1 MSCLPAHSPA
11 HNPAQSSAQSSTQSG
26 TLFFSKLF
34 FHIHSFT
41 PPSLCRL
48 HSSPSFET
56 EHTWLTQPTHKV
68 QLYERHCVQHL
79 HDTLLASPLQNYDDL
94 SGPSNITAGLNSDIC
109 SFASTLSHTQSS
121 VAALVAYLALLVVL
135 GKFSLSRICCAT
147 ASPTKKQSKIHN
159 EN

>member
-48 HSSPSFET
+48 HSPPSFET
-56 EHTWLTQPTHKV
+56 EHTWSTQPTHKV

-135 GKFSLSRICCAT
+135 GKFSLSRICYAT
-147 ASPTKKQSKIHN
+147 ASPPKKQSTIHN